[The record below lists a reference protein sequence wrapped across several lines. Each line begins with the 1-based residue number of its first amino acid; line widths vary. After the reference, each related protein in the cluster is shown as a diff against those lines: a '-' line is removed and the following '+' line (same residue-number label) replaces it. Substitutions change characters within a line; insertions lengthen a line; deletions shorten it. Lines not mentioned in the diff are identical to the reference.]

1 MPAVAAD
8 SILERFRATLDTVY
22 GDWFGKVEQPKAKR
36 AIASMQD
43 QARG

>member
-22 GDWFGKVEQPKAKR
+22 GDRIVRVVCSAPAQRRR
-36 AIASMQD
+36 A
-43 QARG
+43 